1 MVALLVILAITF
13 MVAIDYFII
22 KKKRNAEVNPAFA
35 SPEIFNKNSMLAPE
49 GYYFSKGHT
58 WAKLGTNNE
67 FLTGIDDFV
76 IKSLGKISIESF
88 TNVGTKVKKGD
99 IIMEGKFDSKKIM
112 FRSPVEGIIK
122 KVNNALVGKIINN
135 PYEGDWYVNIEPV
148 NAEDSKK
155 ELLQGN
161 EAIEWM
167 KNEFK
172 KLKEFLNYYPYKP
185 KLAGVTMYDGGN
197 VMKGAVS
204 HLDEIGLR
212 DFEEMFLM
220 L

>member
-1 MVALLVILAITF
+1 MPNVIKGFYDFLVSIRF
-13 MVAIDYFII
+13 SFP
-22 KKKRNAEVNPAFA
+22 PAF
-35 SPEIFNKNSMLAPE
+35 
-49 GYYFSKGHT
+49 
-58 WAKLGTNNE
+58 
-67 FLTGIDDFV
+67 
-76 IKSLGKISIESF
+76 
-88 TNVGTKVKKGD
+88 
-99 IIMEGKFDSKKIM
+99 
-112 FRSPVEGIIK
+112 R
-122 KVNNALVGKIINN
+122 
-135 PYEGDWYVNIEPV
+135 
-148 NAEDSKK
+148 K